1 MPFIYRP
8 DPFGLVIFTLFIDTV
23 NNHCDIIEEELEG
36 DIDICKIEGEI
47 DSKNRD
53 QIIEMDG
60 VNEDVPKCKMQSV
73 DDVDE
78 VLKKA
83 K

>member
-1 MPFIYRP
+1 
-8 DPFGLVIFTLFIDTV
+8 
-23 NNHCDIIEEELEG
+23 
-36 DIDICKIEGEI
+36 
-47 DSKNRD
+47 
-53 QIIEMDG
+53 MDG

-83 K
+83 KSDDKKAKRRQKIIWFVNRFYKEIFPYMHTNC